1 MIFVQIVMYKT
12 KHPLMLTHNSS
23 PINQKW

>member
-1 MIFVQIVMYKT
+1 MYKT